1 MNVIFYCY
9 HFYKVGKFFQ
19 KWGQITFL
27 ESVHYLLLHILAN
40 DIFQANLNSGFSM
53 GGLCTF
59 GDRKI
64 KCRMPSYANLK
75 LWKSTAPTIHCIYSI
90 YTLYNTVQYTL
101 QVSWIRHGD
110 TMLLTVG
117 RYTYTPDTRFSALHP
132 VLTAEWQLRI
142 AGVQKRYGYKRG
154 RRVRGVGGKN

>member
-1 MNVIFYCY
+1 M
-9 HFYKVGKFFQ
+9 
-19 KWGQITFL
+19 
-27 ESVHYLLLHILAN
+27 
-40 DIFQANLNSGFSM
+40 
-53 GGLCTF
+53 
-59 GDRKI
+59 
-64 KCRMPSYANLK
+64 
-75 LWKSTAPTIHCIYSI
+75 
-90 YTLYNTVQYTL
+90 

-154 RRVRGVGGKN
+154 RRVRGGEVKTGLKSPIDSKKGTWGKRISPLRTFMSCQNEIFLKQDIFFVVSTKKSL